1 MTVHRTR
8 GNRTDLVF
16 DQRTYDF
23 NKQNPI
29 WKPWTV
35 LPGDEVHWKCFWDT
49 SRESQAI
56 PWGLKADEEM
66 CTVFLAAD
74 KGAPFRYAGSG
85 LQLEQQSSSISSSGD
100 NTNTTTYA
108 YCSPS
113 RPRFDDPAEIRAR
126 ITNPPPGA
134 IVVPIAP
141 EPPEAAFVES
151 GRDRNFCHALVIAEV
166 AAP

>member
-1 MTVHRTR
+1 MQMYRTR

-35 LPGDEVHWKCFWDT
+35 LPGDSVHWKCFWDT
-49 SRESQAI
+49 SNELEAV
-56 PWGLKADEEM
+56 PWGLKANEEM
-66 CTVFLAAD
+66 CSVFLAAD
-74 KGAPFRYAGSG
+74 RGSPFRYAGSG
-85 LQLEQQSSSISSSGD
+85 LALENGD
-100 NTNTTTYA
+100 TFA

-113 RPRFDDPAEIRAR
+113 RPRFDDADEIKTRL
-126 ITNPPPGA
+126 TNPPPGA
-134 IVVPIAP
+134 IVVPINPTPADS
-141 EPPEAAFVES
+141 AFVEV
-151 GRDRNFCHALVIAEV
+151 GRDRNVCHALVLAEV